1 MTLGERVR
9 KEREARGWTQP
20 YLAEVVGLD
29 SSTINKI
36 ELGKSR
42 VPRNFLRIAAALGIE
57 EDEALRVLNE
67 ARAQEEGAAPRPAAP
82 PIMTPFRIKG
92 SSKPFGT
99 PGVIPR
105 MPTPPLNKTLP
116 VLGYAAGG
124 NTGAFRMSD
133 VGSDTVLC
141 PPQLEH
147 VSGAYA
153 VYVYG
158 ESMEPRFYPGETVYV
173 HPRLPVAR
181 GDFVVVQLSDEG
193 ETEPTEGIIKQYIGQ
208 TDEGLIL
215 HQFTPESADLPPIPL
230 ARVRAIHKI
239 ILSGVS

>member
-1 MTLGERVR
+1 MTLGDRVR

-20 YLAEVVGLD
+20 YLAELVGLD
-29 SSTINKI
+29 ASTVNKI

-42 VPRNFLRIAAALGIE
+42 VPRNFLRIAAALGMDE
-57 EDEALRVLNE
+57 AEALRILNE
-67 ARAQEEGAAPRPAAP
+67 ARMQEEGVAPNDP
-82 PIMTPFRIKG
+82 PVMTRFRVKG
-92 SSKPFGT
+92 SAKPLGAFG
-99 PGVIPR
+99 PLPQ
-105 MPTPPLNKTLP
+105 MPPQGNKTLP

-124 NTGAFRMSD
+124 NTGSFRISD
-133 VGSDTVLC
+133 STYDVVPC

-153 VYVYG
+153 VFVYG
-158 ESMEPRFYPGETVYV
+158 ESMEPRYFPGETVYV

-193 ETEPTEGIIKQYIGQ
+193 ESEPTEGIVKQYVGQ
-208 TDEGLIL
+208 GDEGLIL
-215 HQFTPESADLPPIPL
+215 HEFNPKSVDLPPVPL

-239 ILSGVS
+239 ILAGSS